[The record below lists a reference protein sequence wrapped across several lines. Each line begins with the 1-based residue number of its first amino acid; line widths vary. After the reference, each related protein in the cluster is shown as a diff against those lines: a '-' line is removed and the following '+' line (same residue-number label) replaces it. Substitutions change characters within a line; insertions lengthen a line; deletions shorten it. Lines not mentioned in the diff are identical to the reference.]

1 MINKSSQLITAR
13 LPWPQVVYFDDGCA
27 EAQFGY
33 CARPTKFNVA
43 LDREKILQ
51 SAQKF
56 VEKRRFDR
64 ALEEYQ
70 KLIRDDPNDARTL
83 LKLGDL
89 QVRMQLSAEAMQT
102 YDRVAQLY
110 ESQGFAVKA
119 LAVYKQIRE
128 HIQKRSPEL
137 ADNFAHI
144 TPRLAKIYVL
154 LGLKSDAVQAFDEAA
169 SRLLRAGKR
178 REAIDTFRE
187 MVDLDPSNPLS
198 YVRLAEAYCQLDDVD
213 SGQQAFASAVDLL
226 RKAGRDDDALRVI
239 DRCLHFVSD
248 PALAKSAAEIL
259 LQRGN
264 RADGLQALS
273 KLQISFQADPKNLTV
288 LGMLAQAFTLIEQP
302 EKSVEVYKQMA
313 IIARE
318 KGDQALFL
326 QLIEYL
332 SQVAPNDDQ
341 VRAMRLLMQ
350 QSSPA
355 PPAVDSD
362 EGVVELRD
370 DDLVEEAEALK
381 SGRPQFDSVE
391 PIDLDY
397 DVVDHAD
404 FDPASYAEKALSD
417 ADAFRRLNFPQKAVE
432 PLRFALELEPTNLAV
447 RYKLREVLAE
457 SGDYESMRAESLQIA
472 SLLVN
477 SGYLSE
483 AAPFLSEV
491 LAEEPNNAEAIRVY
505 TTIYGRPPVAQP
517 AARSSAPLP
526 RYEDD
531 GAQNRYSSSGLPLD
545 EVDDPF
551 GELHE
556 PTERDS
562 LPSFAIDE
570 FDGGDA
576 ASVAPPGEH
585 APDSGGFGLDEV
597 LDEAE
602 FFAARGLY
610 DDARSILEDQL
621 ARSPN
626 HPLLL
631 EKLREVLQAS
641 AGVMPGHDDAE
652 QSHVI
657 PSQYPPE
664 DDDEFSATLS
674 ALESLEVTATASK
687 PAPADVD
694 IDQVFAKFKEGVRA
708 QVEESDSATHYDLG
722 VAYKEMG
729 LVADAIKELEIAARD
744 PTRECMC
751 FAMIGLVYLEQ
762 NELDA
767 AEKAYIR
774 GLEASRKTVDQE
786 MNLYYD
792 LGVVNEMKGAYP
804 EAAYYLKKIA
814 RKDPAYRDVRERLL
828 GIEQALN
835 ESVSSSRR
843 PVGEEDEFE
852 RVFDDLFGSK

>member
-1 MINKSSQLITAR
+1 M
-13 LPWPQVVYFDDGCA
+13 
-27 EAQFGY
+27 
-33 CARPTKFNVA
+33 A
-43 LDREKILQ
+43 LDREKILR
-51 SAQKF
+51 SAQKLI
-56 VEKRRFDR
+56 EKRRFDR

-70 KLIRDDPNDARTL
+70 RLAKDDPNDARTL

-102 YDRVAQLY
+102 YDKVAQVY
-110 ESQGFAVKA
+110 EAQGFAVKA

-137 ADNFAHI
+137 ADRFAHI
-144 TPRLAKIYVL
+144 TPRLARIYTQ
-154 LGLKSDAVQAFDEAA
+154 LGLKSDAIQAYDEAA
-169 SRLLRAGKR
+169 SRLLRAGNR

-187 MVDLDPSNPLS
+187 MVNLDPTNPLS
-198 YVRLAEAYCQLDDVD
+198 YVRLAEAFCQVD
-213 SGQQAFASAVDLL
+213 EIESGQQSFAVAVDLL
-226 RKAGRDDDALRVI
+226 HKAGRDDDALRVV
-239 DRCLHFVSD
+239 DRALHFANE
-248 PALAKSAAEIL
+248 PTLARIAAEIL
-259 LQRGN
+259 LRKGN

-273 KLQISFQADPKNLTV
+273 KLQISFQADPKDLTV

-313 IIARE
+313 LIARE
-318 KGDQALFL
+318 KGDQGLFV
-326 QLIEYL
+326 QLVNYL
-332 SQVAPNDDQ
+332 AQVVPEDDQ
-341 VRAMRLLMQ
+341 VRAMRLLLQ
-350 QSSPA
+350 QPQTPT
-355 PPAVDSD
+355 PPSIQPD
-362 EGVVELRD
+362 EAVVELRD
-370 DDLVEEAEALK
+370 DDFVEDAEVL
-381 SGRPQFDSVE
+381 SGGRRPMDSASPVE
-391 PIDLDY
+391 LDY

-404 FDPASYAEKALSD
+404 FDAASYAEKALSD
-417 ADAFRRLNFPQKAVE
+417 AESFSRLKLHHKAID
-432 PLRFALELEPTNLAV
+432 PLRFALELDPANLAV

-457 SGDYESMRAESLQIA
+457 VGDYGAMRAESLQIA
-472 SLLVN
+472 VLLAD
-477 SGYLSE
+477 SGYLTE
-483 AAPFLSEV
+483 AVPFLSEV
-491 LAEEPNNAEAIRVY
+491 LAEEPQNPEAIRLY
-505 TTIYGRPPVAQP
+505 TSIYGHPPSVAAQG
-517 AARSSAPLP
+517 RTGVESREPLP
-526 RYEDD
+526 RFDD
-531 GAQNRYSSSGLPLD
+531 EEAPYAPRYSDSQGAPLD

-551 GELHE
+551 SDLRE
-556 PTERDS
+556 PTYRSD
-562 LPSFAIDE
+562 LPSFAIEEPFDDE
-570 FDGGDA
+570 ARVQLAAKLSQPSGQANDA
-576 ASVAPPGEH
+576 
-585 APDSGGFGLDEV
+585 GFGLEEV

-610 DDARSILEDQL
+610 DDARGILEDQL

-641 AGVMPGHDDAE
+641 AGVSPAQDGAE

-674 ALESLEVTATASK
+674 ALESLEVSS
-687 PAPADVD
+687 APFKSSNADVD

-744 PTRECMC
+744 PARECMC
-751 FAMIGLVYLEQ
+751 YAMIGLVHLEHD
-762 NELDA
+762 ELDA

-774 GLEASRKTVDQE
+774 GLEAGRKSVDQE

-792 LGVVNEMKGAYP
+792 LGVVNEMKRAYP
-804 EAAYYLKKIA
+804 EAAYYFKKIA
-814 RKDPAYRDVRERLL
+814 RKDPAYRDIRERLMV
-828 GIEQALN
+828 IEQALN
-835 ESVSSSRR
+835 ETVASSRR

>member
-1 MINKSSQLITAR
+1 
-13 LPWPQVVYFDDGCA
+13 
-27 EAQFGY
+27 
-33 CARPTKFNVA
+33 VA
-43 LDREKILQ
+43 LDREKTLQ

-89 QVRMQLSAEAMQT
+89 QVRMQLSADAMQT

-137 ADNFAHI
+137 AESFAHI
-144 TPRLAKIYVL
+144 TPRLAKIYTQ

-169 SRLLRAGKR
+169 SRLLRAGKH
-178 REAIDTFRE
+178 REAIDTFRQIVE
-187 MVDLDPSNPLS
+187 LDPANPLS
-198 YVRLAEAYCQLDDVD
+198 YVRLAEAYCHIEDVE
-213 SGQQAFASAVDLL
+213 SGKQSFAAAVDLL
-226 RKAGRDDDALRVI
+226 RKSGRDDDALRVV
-239 DRCLHFVSD
+239 DRCLHFVNDSS
-248 PALAKSAAEIL
+248 LAKEAAEIL

-273 KLQISFQADPKNLTV
+273 KLQICFQADPKNLTV

-313 IIARE
+313 LIARE

-326 QLIEYL
+326 QLLDYL
-332 SQVAPNDDQ
+332 TQIAPQDDQ
-341 VRAMRLLMQ
+341 VRAMRLLLQ
-350 QSSPA
+350 QSQAPA
-355 PPAVDSD
+355 PPSVQPED
-362 EGVVELRD
+362 GVVELRD
-370 DDLVEEAEALK
+370 DDLLEEAEPTV
-381 SGRPQFDSVE
+381 SSRPSLDSIESIDAVE
-391 PIDLDY
+391 LDY
-397 DVVDHAD
+397 DVADHAD
-404 FDPASYAEKALSD
+404 FDPASYAEKAIED
-417 ADAFRRLNFPQKAVE
+417 ADTFLRMNFPEKAIE
-432 PLRFALELEPTNLAV
+432 PLRFALELDPSNLAV
-447 RYKLREVLAE
+447 HYKLREVLAE
-457 SGDYESMRAESLQIA
+457 SGDYDAMRAESLQIA
-472 SLLVN
+472 ARLVE
-477 SGYLSE
+477 SGYFND

-491 LAEEPNNAEAIRVY
+491 LAEEPNDPEAIRIY
-505 TTIYGRPPVAQP
+505 TTIYGRPPIVGGGNRRAVEPPARTEDVASRQSY
-517 AARSSAPLP
+517 RSG
-526 RYEDD
+526 R
-531 GAQNRYSSSGLPLD
+531 PLD
-545 EVDDPF
+545 EADDPF
-551 GELHE
+551 GELN
-556 PTERDS
+556 ERAPDS
-562 LPSFAIDE
+562 LPSFAIE
-570 FDGGDA
+570 EPFDSDVA
-576 ASVAPPGEH
+576 AAAVSAPRQASER
-585 APDSGGFGLDEV
+585 APDSGFGLDEV

-602 FFAARGLY
+602 FFAARGLF

-621 ARSPN
+621 VRSPN

-641 AGVMPGHDDAE
+641 AGVSAAKDAAE

-674 ALESLEVTATASK
+674 ALESLEVTSSPSK
-687 PAPADVD
+687 PAPAPVD
-694 IDQVFAKFKEGVRA
+694 IDSVFAKFKEGVHA
-708 QVEESDSATHYDLG
+708 QVEDTDSATHYDLG

-744 PTRECMC
+744 PARECMC
-751 FAMIGLVYLEQ
+751 YSMIGLVHLEQ
-762 NELDA
+762 NDLEA
-767 AEKAYIR
+767 AEKAYIH
-774 GLEASRKTVDQE
+774 GLEAPRKTVDQE

-792 LGVVNEMKGAYP
+792 IGVVNEMKNAYP
-804 EAAYYLKKIA
+804 EAAYYFKKIA
-814 RKDPAYRDVRERLL
+814 RKDPGYRDVRERLL
-828 GIEQALN
+828 AIEQVLH
-835 ESVSSSRR
+835 EETSSSSSRR